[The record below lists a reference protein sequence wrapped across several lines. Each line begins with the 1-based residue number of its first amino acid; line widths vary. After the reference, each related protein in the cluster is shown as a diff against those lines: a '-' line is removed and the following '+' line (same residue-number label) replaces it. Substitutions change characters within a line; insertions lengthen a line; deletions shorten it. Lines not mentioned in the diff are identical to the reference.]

1 VVAGI
6 ESVGQ
11 AFNMRRLRPFG
22 RNAYPRSAAGT
33 ALSAADHSAC
43 CFDPESPDPLAASI
57 RNHPRRVLDRHYD
70 RRARPTTSAFAAQ
83 GALHQLSDWQICTVS
98 LRQRRQVRL
107 GAVKSLLI
115 ETIDPW
121 PMRILAP
128 MVPTRGGW
136 AAIRIVAPRID
147 LSCLCLSLGLIA
159 LHPDPSPSAAHAA
172 FEAPPKCCQLAVV
185 ANRSR

>member
-11 AFNMRRLRPFG
+11 AFNMRRLPPFG
-22 RNAYPRSAAGT
+22 RQCVPPVRRRDGSLRGG
-33 ALSAADHSAC
+33 
-43 CFDPESPDPLAASI
+43 PPPLAASI
-57 RNHPRRVLDRHYD
+57 RNLPRRVLGRHYD
-70 RRARPTTSAFAAQ
+70 RQARPMTSAFAAQ
-83 GALHQLSDWQICTVS
+83 GALRQLSDWQICTVS
-98 LRQRRQVRL
+98 LRQRRQVHL

-115 ETIDPW
+115 ETIDPR

-128 MVPTRGGW
+128 MVPTWGGC

-147 LSCLCLSLGLIA
+147 LSCLCLSLGQIV

-172 FEAPPKCCQLAVV
+172 LRRRRSAV
-185 ANRSR
+185 NLRS